1 MRDVSAAMR
10 TVNKFWFQLC
20 GPGARSPAGSP
31 PTGRGTPRHFGGGYF
46 AGGYSELDMDAQTRV
61 DTADRETRSDL
72 ALDGVTK
79 RFGDTVAVD
88 DVSLTVAAGEFVA
101 ILGPSGSGKT
111 TLMRLIAGFET
122 PDDGRITLAGRVV
135 NAVPADKRPV
145 NTVFQNYALFPHL
158 SVIDNVAY
166 GPRMRGV
173 PKSRRRAAARELLE
187 LVRLPH
193 VADAKP
199 HALSGGMAQRV
210 ALARALA
217 NEPDVLLLDEP
228 LGALD
233 RKLRDD
239 MQKELR
245 RIHTELGTTFVY
257 VTHDQDEA
265 FGLADRLVIMRGGRI
280 EQVGEPGAVYDRP
293 GSAWAAGFVGE
304 ANTITGT
311 YRPDGDLSR
320 IETDLGEFTAGA
332 PINALDS
339 GGSALMLIRPEHTH
353 LDPVG
358 SVHGDNRIA
367 VRVRERLAVG
377 SRLKITA
384 VTPGGTRF
392 EILQPRTARA
402 GPGDGDDA
410 ILTFDR
416 SAVLL
421 YAEDDSAGEARN
433 ESARENGNE

>member
-1 MRDVSAAMR
+1 M
-10 TVNKFWFQLC
+10 TVM
-20 GPGARSPAGSP
+20 
-31 PTGRGTPRHFGGGYF
+31 T
-46 AGGYSELDMDAQTRV
+46 TRP
-61 DTADRETRSDL
+61 DTVLT
-72 ALDGVTK
+72 LDGVTK
-79 RFGDTVAVD
+79 RFGDQAAVD
-88 DVSLTVAAGEFVA
+88 DVSLDVAAGEFVA

-122 PDDGRITLAGRVV
+122 PDAGEITLGGRVV

-173 PKSRRRAAARELLE
+173 AKSQRRAAAGKLLD
-187 LVRLPH
+187 LVRLAH

-199 HALSGGMAQRV
+199 QALSGGMQQRV

-217 NEPDVLLLDEP
+217 NEPEVLLLDEP

-280 EQVGEPGAVYDRP
+280 EQIGEPGAVYDRP
-293 GSAWAAGFVGE
+293 GSAWAAQFVGE
-304 ANTITGT
+304 ANAITGT
-311 YRPDGDLSR
+311 YRPDGGGSR
-320 IETDLGEFTAGA
+320 VETDLGEFTAGA
-332 PINALDS
+332 PIGPLEP
-339 GGSALMLIRPEHTH
+339 GGAALMLIRPEHAVLT
-353 LDPVG
+353 PSGTGVTG
-358 SVHGDNRIA
+358 ENSIS
-367 VRVRERLAVG
+367 VRVREQLAVG
-377 SRLKITA
+377 SRLRVTA
-384 VTPGGTRF
+384 VTPGGKRF
-392 EILQPRTARA
+392 EILQPRSTST
-402 GPGDGDDA
+402 GLGDGENA
-410 ILTFDR
+410 ILKFNR

-421 YAEDDSAGEARN
+421 YAADEPVGAAR
-433 ESARENGNE
+433 RE